1 MQSIGVESH
10 FSTFQGVS
18 FVTTTHPVNYVRQ
31 ESVMNASAAA
41 TQDTTKKGFSDLI
54 ARLRANPRIP
64 LIIAAAAAIA
74 VVFALVLWAK
84 TPDYRVLYS
93 NLSDED
99 GGAIVTQLTQ
109 MNIPYQFS
117 ETGGALMVPAEKVH
131 ELRLRLA
138 EQGLPKGG
146 SVGFE
151 LMDKEKFGI
160 SQFSEQVNYQR
171 ALEGELARTIE
182 TLGPVKSARVHL
194 AMPKPTLFVREQKAP
209 SASVTL
215 NLQPGRALDEGQIQA
230 IVHIVSS
237 SVPGLPPGNV
247 TVVDQAGRLLTHS
260 DSEGRDLNDAQLKFT
275 SEVEARYQQRIEAIL
290 NPIVGQ
296 GNVHAQVTAQLNF
309 DRSEQTDEK
318 YQPNG
323 GPDNSAIRS
332 RQTSTNQQNGSP
344 YPGGVPG
351 ALSNQPA
358 PANTAPVTNPPNN
371 NANGQNANGQ
381 NNAANG
387 STTSTAQ
394 QNSGPSS
401 SRHDDTVNYELD
413 RTIRHTKVNVGDVQ
427 RLSVAV
433 VVNYRADD
441 KGKPVA
447 LNDQQIKQIEDL
459 TREAMGYSQTR
470 GDSIN
475 VVNSPFNMTEP
486 AGGDLPFWQQQSFF
500 DQLMTAGRWLLVA
513 LVAFILYRK
522 LVRPQLLRKR
532 AQEQAAA
539 DAAAARAAAQEEE
552 QAYNVQLSKDE
563 VDQERKST
571 NRMSAEV
578 MSQRI
583 RDMSENDPRVVA
595 LVIREWMSNEL

>member
-1 MQSIGVESH
+1 
-10 FSTFQGVS
+10 
-18 FVTTTHPVNYVRQ
+18 
-31 ESVMNASAAA
+31 MNASAAV
-41 TQDTTKKGFSDLI
+41 TQDTAKKGFNDLL

-64 LIIAAAAAIA
+64 LIVAAAAAIA
-74 VVFALVLWAK
+74 VVLALVLWAK
-84 TPDYRVLYS
+84 APDYRVLYN

-109 MNIPYQFS
+109 MNIPYQFA
-117 ETGGALMVPAEKVH
+117 ENGGALMVPADKVH

-138 EQGLPKGG
+138 QQGLPKGG

-160 SQFSEQVNYQR
+160 SQFSEQINYQR

-194 AMPKPTLFVREQKAP
+194 AMPKPTLFVREQKSP

-230 IVHIVSS
+230 IQHMVSS
-237 SVPGLPPGNV
+237 SVAGLPPGNV
-247 TVVDQAGRLLTHS
+247 TVVDQAGRLLTRS
-260 DSEGRDLNDAQLKFT
+260 DSEGRDLNDAQLKYA

-290 NPIVGQ
+290 NPILGQ
-296 GNVHAQVTAQLNF
+296 GNVHAQVTAQINF

-318 YQPNG
+318 YQPNAN
-323 GPDNSAIRS
+323 PNNTAIRS
-332 RQTSTNQQNGSP
+332 RQTSTNDQNGSP

-358 PANTAPVTNPPNN
+358 PANTAPVTNPQQQNNN
-371 NANGQNANGQ
+371 NANGQQ
-381 NNAANG
+381 NNNNAQNAG
-387 STTSTAQ
+387 TSTSTAQ
-394 QNSGPSS
+394 SSGPSS
-401 SRHDDTVNYELD
+401 SSRNDTVNYELD
-413 RTIRHTKVNVGDVQ
+413 RTIRHTKLNVGDVQ

-433 VVNYRADD
+433 VVNYRDD
-441 KGKPVA
+441 GKGKAVA

-470 GDSIN
+470 GDSVN
-475 VVNSPFNMTEP
+475 VVNSQFNTTEP
-486 AGGDLPFWQQQSFF
+486 TGGDLPFWQQQSFF

-522 LVRPQLLRKR
+522 MVRPQLLRKR
-532 AQEQAAA
+532 EAEKAAA
-539 DAAAARAAAQEEE
+539 EAAAARAAAREEE
-552 QAYNVQLSKDE
+552 AAYSVQINKDE
-563 VDQERKST
+563 LDQERKSN